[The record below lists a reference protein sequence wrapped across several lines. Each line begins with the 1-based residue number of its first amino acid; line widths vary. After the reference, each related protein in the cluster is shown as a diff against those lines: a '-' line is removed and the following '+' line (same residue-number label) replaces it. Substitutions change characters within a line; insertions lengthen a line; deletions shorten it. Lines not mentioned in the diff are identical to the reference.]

1 MLRRTLVEGRRR
13 SWQKGLKGVSEEQ
26 KKSQDH
32 GTPWKLREAHPGMVG
47 ASRLDA
53 AEARD

>member
-1 MLRRTLVEGRRR
+1 MLGRTIVEGRRR
-13 SWQKGLKGVSEEQ
+13 SWQKGLKGMSEEQ
-26 KKSQDH
+26 EKSQDH
-32 GTPWKLREAHPGMVG
+32 GTPWKLREAHSGMVG